1 MSRTPPIDILAVA
14 TADGATAWDR
24 ATGARATAA
33 DLADVLAALL
43 PRPRRG
49 ARVAVVSET
58 LFTQRVRLAAA
69 RTAAL
74 APAELESA
82 LFYEVEP
89 FCGIRREDAVLSAA
103 RLPGGEWRV
112 TVAGRAELSALRDGV
127 RAAHCRF
134 AGAAALPEPPPGG
147 APAASVTDPEAVAAA
162 LFPPDGDPT
171 PLLQPPREGL
181 SPRNLAAASA
191 VACLLVVLLC
201 AADWCI
207 LAAAARRL
215 RPAVSASTL
224 LAAANDGLRRDIA
237 ADADRLRAIE
247 DARARR
253 DAALAGLRAGR
264 DRWLALLDTLSDG
277 AGGRLVIRS
286 IEADEAAPGA
296 SPDDA
301 PPAVL
306 VTGLAASP
314 ADAAD
319 AMARL
324 AADLR
329 PKGWELLP
337 GTSAGHPGGATADF
351 AFRARPLPL
360 PAPAEEP

>member
-1 MSRTPPIDILAVA
+1 MNPIDILAIA
-14 TADGATAWDR
+14 NASHATAWDR
-24 ATGARATAA
+24 STGALATAA
-33 DLADVLAALL
+33 DLAGAIQNLS

-58 LFTQRVRLAAA
+58 LFSQRVRLASA

-74 APAELESA
+74 SPAELESA

-103 RLPGGEWRV
+103 HLPGGEWRV
-112 TVAGRAELSALRDGV
+112 TVATRAELSALRDSV
-127 RAAHCRF
+127 RAARCRF

-147 APAASVTDPEAVAAA
+147 APAAPPTPEAVAAA
-162 LFPPDGDPT
+162 LFPPGGEAT

-181 SPRNLAAASA
+181 SPRNLSTASA
-191 VACLLVVLLC
+191 IATLLVAILC
-201 AADWCI
+201 AADWAF
-207 LAAAARRL
+207 LGSAAHRL
-215 RPAVSASTL
+215 RPAVSESTL
-224 LAAANDGLRRDIA
+224 LAAANDGIRRDIA

-329 PKGWELLP
+329 PKGWELRP

-351 AFRARPLPL
+351 TFRARPLPL
-360 PAPAEEP
+360 PTLAEEP